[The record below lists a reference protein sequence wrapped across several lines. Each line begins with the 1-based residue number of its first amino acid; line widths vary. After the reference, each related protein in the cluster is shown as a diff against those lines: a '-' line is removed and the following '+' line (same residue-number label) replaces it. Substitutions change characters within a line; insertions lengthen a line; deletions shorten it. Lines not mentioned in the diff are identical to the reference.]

1 MVWCPYSLT
10 VIFIISLRYL
20 LISLLSHRS
29 LHSPP
34 WLRLVALT
42 SHPTCRSEHW
52 RGRCWEGYWL
62 LLEFI
67 LKGQRSPLALEELG
81 VRLLAAKSFLSFISS
96 WKCLFPN
103 NQQPGRLFPVG
114 FWGVPPMWLT
124 LCQAREG
131 PTSSWRHEWTQSP
144 TWDVLGLSETVR
156 SWTFRCTLKETEAAK
171 ASHFP
176 NWFV

>member
-1 MVWCPYSLT
+1 MSLQLNSDFHHFAQVFINFATEPQKSSQST
-10 VIFIISLRYL
+10 VAAPRGSYQ
-20 LISLLSHRS
+20 
-29 LHSPP
+29 PP
-34 WLRLVALT
+34 HLPIWALT
-42 SHPTCRSEHW
+42 GTLL
-52 RGRCWEGYWL
+52 RGVVPWL

-103 NQQPGRLFPVG
+103 NQQPGRLFPVD

-131 PTSSWRHEWTQSP
+131 PTSSWRAWMNPESNLRRFG
-144 TWDVLGLSETVR
+144 VVR
-156 SWTFRCTLKETEAAK
+156 DCPFLNISLYFEG
-171 ASHFP
+171 
-176 NWFV
+176 NWGSQG

>member
-1 MVWCPYSLT
+1 MSLQLNSDFHHFAQVFINFATEPQKSSQST
-10 VIFIISLRYL
+10 VAAPRGSYQ
-20 LISLLSHRS
+20 
-29 LHSPP
+29 PP
-34 WLRLVALT
+34 HLPIWALT
-42 SHPTCRSEHW
+42 GTLL
-52 RGRCWEGYWL
+52 RGVMPWL

-81 VRLLAAKSFLSFISS
+81 VRLLVAKSFLSFISS

-103 NQQPGRLFPVG
+103 NQQPGRLFPVD

-156 SWTFRCTLKETEAAK
+156 SRTFRCTLKETEAAK